1 MKVGDER
8 MTENSNIICLHV
20 VLTPGFPSGSAG
32 KESAF
37 SARDLGLMPG
47 LGRSPGDGKGSPLQ
61 YSDLENSMHYV
72 VHGLANSQRQLSGFH
87 FILTPGGGDLMY
99 VSLLFVLKY

>member
-8 MTENSNIICLHV
+8 MTESSNVICLHV

-61 YSDLENSMHYV
+61 YSDLQNSMHYV
-72 VHGLANSQRQLSGFH
+72 VHGLANSQRQ
-87 FILTPGGGDLMY
+87 
-99 VSLLFVLKY
+99 